1 MAKPFFLLSLA
12 ALVLLAG
19 CREAATGPIAVSAIG
34 GSPRLVNPNL
44 RPLDPPAALLID
56 AVAQG
61 LVRFDAGGEIEPAL
75 AQSWIVSNDGLRYT
89 FRLRRTEWAGGGRV
103 TAEQVAARLRAA
115 LSRAS
120 RNRLKPVLAGI
131 ESIVAM
137 TDDVLEI
144 SLRGPRPNLLQLLA
158 QPEMGIILDGSG
170 TGPFRV
176 AGQSGDSLLLAL
188 PPEEEEEGEPA
199 ESPPI
204 LLRGERAPAAI
215 ARFALGGAA
224 LVTGGTVG
232 DLPFVRAAD
241 VPGSRLVVDQAHGL
255 FGLAFASAE
264 GPLASAAVRQALSM
278 AIDRDTLVQA
288 LNVPG
293 FTARNA
299 LVPGGL
305 AELPRPGTPVWA
317 TQPLPMRRE
326 LAARTIAAEALAEPL
341 RLRVAMPEGPGYRI
355 VFAHLRRDWR
365 LIGVEAERVAPGAAA
380 ELRLIDSVAPAVLA
394 SWYLRH
400 FTCDSARICD
410 PAADQALLAARTAR
424 TLPER
429 RAQLATADR
438 ILAAATPYIPLAA
451 PIRWSLVAPRLTG
464 FRSNAFARHAPSE
477 LIEEEF

>member
-1 MAKPFFLLSLA
+1 MARPLFLLATA
-12 ALVLLAG
+12 ALLALAG
-19 CREAATGPIAVSAIG
+19 CRDAATGPIAISAIG
-34 GSPRLVNPNL
+34 VPPRLVNPNL
-44 RPLDPPAALLID
+44 RPLEPSSALLID

-61 LVRFDAGGEIEPAL
+61 LVRFDSRGEIEPAL

-89 FRLRRTEWAGGGRV
+89 FRLRRSDWAGGGRV

-158 QPEMGIILDGSG
+158 QPEMGVILDGSG

-176 AGQSGDSLLLAL
+176 AGQSGDGLLLAL
-188 PPEEEEEGEPA
+188 PPGEEGEPP

-215 ARFALGGAA
+215 ARFALGGAE

-241 VPGSRLVVDQAHGL
+241 PPGNRLVVDQAHGL
-255 FGLAFASAE
+255 FGLSFASAE
-264 GPLASAAVRQALSM
+264 GPLAGAAVRQALSM
-278 AIDRDTLVQA
+278 AIDRDALVQA

-305 AELPRPGTPVWA
+305 AELPRPATPVWA

-326 LAARTIAAEALAEPL
+326 LAARAIAALALAEPL

-380 ELRLIDSVAPAVLA
+380 ELRLIDAVAPSVLA

-400 FTCDSARICD
+400 FTCDAARICD

-429 RAQLATADR
+429 RVQLATADQ
-438 ILAAATPYIPLAA
+438 ILAATAPYIPLAA
-451 PIRWSLVAPRLTG
+451 PIRWSLVSPRLTG

-477 LIEEEF
+477 LIDEEF